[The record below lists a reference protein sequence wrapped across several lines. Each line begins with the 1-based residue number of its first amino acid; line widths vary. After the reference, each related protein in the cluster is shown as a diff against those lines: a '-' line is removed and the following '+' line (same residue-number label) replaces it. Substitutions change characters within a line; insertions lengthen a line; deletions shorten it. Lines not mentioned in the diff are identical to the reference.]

1 MIVRTEDWHLLVLFN
16 DPAHR
21 FIPSENQEIIDDT
34 YKDAEGVTWV
44 RNIRGSKGQ
53 TYNSRVFWRDY
64 GTIKDQ
70 SGVLIGF
77 NLRILDNGQIPQND
91 NEITKEDILKLL
103 EDLQFEEMIYLKEL
117 LAKNNGDDPV
127 VVDFEDAE
135 SLNDDHRVQI
145 LTNKKLWVKA
155 GSDVENTI
163 NKAFKGKV
171 ELAIKSLS

>member
-1 MIVRTEDWHLLVLFN
+1 MTFPKIVESIGGMIQSEEKLIMTAKVQVREENINLIVQEVKPIQNVNLV
-16 DPAHR
+16 
-21 FIPSENQEIIDDT
+21 
-34 YKDAEGVTWV
+34 
-44 RNIRGSKGQ
+44 
-53 TYNSRVFWRDY
+53 
-64 GTIKDQ
+64 
-70 SGVLIGF
+70 
-77 NLRILDNGQIPQND
+77 
-91 NEITKEDILKLL
+91 ILKLL